1 MGLYRSRVKAEGPQS
16 KRWTRYIA
24 GLDPSGFIVQGR
36 RIEKDP
42 GFEALLTRVRLIT
55 GGANQRGSGLGTAT
69 IQVMSA
75 FAFPA

>member
-1 MGLYRSRVKAEGPQS
+1 MDSG
-16 KRWTRYIA
+16 YIA
-24 GLDPSGFIVQGR
+24 ELDPSGFIVEGR
-36 RIEKDP
+36 RIEKDR
-42 GFEALLTRVRLIT
+42 GFEALPTKVRLIK